1 MHHSR
6 NKYIFII
13 RDKTSKGDDIMRREA
28 AARLRRY
35 LTSQCIKFTA
45 DMDNGVPR
53 FTMCFEG
60 YDDVPGTAIECAV
73 WFYRQEMEVRTYY
86 TKAGAEICKKHR
98 NKMPA
103 LLKLLN
109 YINARV
115 WVKSYDG
122 TLNELKY
129 LYTPRIYV
137 TEDECFDITFTTI
150 VPYDFYDLEPF
161 GTEDYITVSAPDLL
175 ADLGPAIF
183 GVLTGER
190 SFEAAR
196 RYIDRK
202 IIRGK

>member
-1 MHHSR
+1 
-6 NKYIFII
+6 
-13 RDKTSKGDDIMRREA
+13 MRREA

-35 LTSQCIKFTA
+35 LNSEFIKFTA

-98 NKMPA
+98 NKIPT
-103 LLKLLN
+103 LLKLIN

-122 TLNELKY
+122 MFNELKY
-129 LYTPRIYV
+129 LYTARMYV
-137 TEDECFDITFTTI
+137 TEDECFDITFTAV

-196 RYIDRK
+196 RCHNLLLQR
-202 IIRGK
+202 R